1 MRLLRGLSGA
11 LLILLLSAPWSPQA
25 ARAAGP
31 DEATD
36 EELDDENDEEENQEP
51 FSAKTFA
58 GLKLRGIGP
67 ALASGRIGDFAV
79 HPQNR
84 HHYYAAVCSGG
95 VWKTVNGGT
104 TFKPVFDKEGS
115 YSIGCLAMDPKNP
128 NVVWVGTGENNSQR
142 SVGFGNGVYRTRDGG
157 QHWDHLG
164 LEESE
169 HIGMIA
175 IDPRNSDVVYVAA
188 QGPLWRSGGD
198 RGLYKTMDGGSN
210 WVRVLHI
217 SDDTGINEVHL
228 DPRDPDV
235 IYASAYQRR
244 RRVWTLIDGGPESA
258 IPQSADGG
266 RTRRKPTHRLPKA
279 DLRRTGL
286 DISPAAPA

>member
-1 MRLLRGLSGA
+1 MNLSRCLSGM
-11 LLILLLSAPWSPQA
+11 LLILLLSAPLSPQA
-25 ARAAGP
+25 ARAEEP
-31 DEATD
+31 DDA
-36 EELDDENDEEENQEP
+36 LDDEDDEEADREP

-79 HPQNR
+79 HPQDR

-95 VWKTVNGGT
+95 VFKTVNGGT
-104 TFKPVFDKEGS
+104 TWKAVFDSQGS
-115 YSIGCLAMDPKNP
+115 YSIGCLAMDPQNP

-169 HIGMIA
+169 HIGMMA

-198 RGLYKTMDGGSN
+198 RGLYKTTDGGAN

-235 IYASAYQRR
+235 IYASADQRR
-244 RRVWTLIDGGPESA
+244 RRVWTLIAGGPEA
-258 IPQSADGG
+258 GVHQA
-266 RTRRKPTHRLPKA
+266 
-279 DLRRTGL
+279 
-286 DISPAAPA
+286 